1 MTVDPPRVYLA
12 APFFSPRQLA
22 VVEAIEAV
30 LDRLGFP
37 YYSPRR
43 DGVLVDLSPAE
54 RRAAAAR
61 IFDANVLN
69 IKQADLI
76 VAVIDD
82 RDVGVAWEIG
92 YAYGL
97 ARRPALVTFTAAGH
111 GVNVML
117 QQCADSHVRGVAE
130 LADVLTTLR
139 FEDHRNFDERVY

>member
-1 MTVDPPRVYLA
+1 MTTDRPRVYLA

-22 VVEAIEAV
+22 VVVVIENA
-30 LDRLGFP
+30 LDRLGYP

-43 DGVLVDLSPAE
+43 EGVLVELSPAE
-54 RRAAAAR
+54 RRAAAR
-61 IFDANVLN
+61 GIFDANVLN
-69 IKQADLI
+69 IKQADLV

-97 ARRPALVTFTAAGH
+97 ARRPAIVTYTAAGH

-117 QQCADSHVRGVAE
+117 QQCADSHVHGVAE
-130 LADVLTTLR
+130 LTILLTGFR

>member
-1 MTVDPPRVYLA
+1 MTTPRVYLA
-12 APFFSPRQLA
+12 APFFNPRQ
-22 VVEAIEAV
+22 VTIVEAIEAS
-30 LDRLGFP
+30 LDGLGIS

-43 DGVLVDLSPAE
+43 EGVLSGMTVAE
-54 RRAAAAR
+54 RRAAVAR

-69 IKQADLI
+69 IKQAELV

-97 ARRPALVTFTAAGH
+97 MPRPAIVTYTEVGH

-117 QQCADSHVRGVAE
+117 QQCADGHVRGVDE

-139 FEDHRNFDERVY
+139 FEDYRNFDARVY